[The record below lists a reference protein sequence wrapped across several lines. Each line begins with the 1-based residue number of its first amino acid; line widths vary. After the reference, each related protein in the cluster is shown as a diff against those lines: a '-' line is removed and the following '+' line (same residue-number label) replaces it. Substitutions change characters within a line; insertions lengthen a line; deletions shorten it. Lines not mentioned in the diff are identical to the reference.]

1 MYRQTAPVGVRSAPE
16 RGGQPPLLSYTRL
29 MKCLPFAALLACLAP
44 PLAQAQVWRCETD
57 SGVPLYQ
64 NTAGPGCKPL
74 DLPVITTIP
83 APQGARAPAATAPSP
98 RATASGAGTAS
109 TPGASAAGASGSQ
122 GAASAS
128 AFPRVDPGAQR
139 TRDLERRRILEE
151 EFSKEEG
158 RLKELRAEFRDG
170 EPERRG
176 DERNYQRYLDRVQ
189 RLKDDI
195 ARTESAMASLKRE
208 LAGLRD

>member
-1 MYRQTAPVGVRSAPE
+1 MN
-16 RGGQPPLLSYTRL
+16 LLSFATL
-29 MKCLPFAALLACLAP
+29 VVCLT
-44 PLAQAQVWRCETD
+44 PLISQAQVWRCETD

-64 NTAGPGCKPL
+64 NTPGPRCKPL

-83 APQGARAPAATAPSP
+83 APAAPARVPGAAGSSS
-98 RATASGAGTAS
+98 RNGAASGGAS
-109 TPGASAAGASGSQ
+109 GGASAGGATSGSGTGQ
-122 GAASAS
+122 ASAAPS
-128 AFPRVDPGAQR
+128 AFPRVDPGEQR
-139 TRDLERRRILEE
+139 ARDQDRRRILEQE
-151 EFSKEEG
+151 LRKEEA
-158 RLKELRAEFRDG
+158 RLKELREEFRDG

-176 DERNYQRYLDRVQ
+176 DERNYQKYLDRVQ